1 MHKANKAAPKKK
13 GGSSL
18 PHSKYSFLYV
28 RYTIVFSDSQGKV
41 WRFSF
46 RVAERPSK
54 ILSVNACDRC
64 SSMGV
69 PPPIVT
75 EPLAAMSPLP
85 STLNLVTPALC
96 PRRMLPALPAAPLL
110 NIPAAAVALVLEVPP
125 EMPTKLVLMP

>member
-13 GGSSL
+13 GGSSP

-54 ILSVNACDRC
+54 ILSVKGTVRGTESPQA
-64 SSMGV
+64 SLA
-69 PPPIVT
+69 VT
-75 EPLAAMSPLP
+75 REIADKSY
-85 STLNLVTPALC
+85 N
-96 PRRMLPALPAAPLL
+96 
-110 NIPAAAVALVLEVPP
+110 
-125 EMPTKLVLMP
+125 

>member
-41 WRFSF
+41 WRFRF

-54 ILSVNACDRC
+54 ILSVNATVRGTG
-64 SSMGV
+64 SPQAS
-69 PPPIVT
+69 
-75 EPLAAMSPLP
+75 LAARRSTAGKSYNCAFPL
-85 STLNLVTPALC
+85 ST
-96 PRRMLPALPAAPLL
+96 R
-110 NIPAAAVALVLEVPP
+110 IVPDLD
-125 EMPTKLVLMP
+125 MPTETPSGSQTRT